1 MTEVRI
7 RGYLS
12 KFFDSK
18 IKLHLGRLNDV
29 FRAISALKSGF
40 REKII
45 ELQNKGF
52 HYTYSIKNNIIDIFP
67 VIAGFGKVFRWIAAA
82 VLIIVGVILLIIPGF
97 NFLGYMLLSTGLSLL
112 MYQDPKM
119 PSFKQAKINT
129 GGATLQTKA
138 ASQSYIF
145 SNKQNVASQ
154 GALIPIG
161 YGEYLISSKIIN
173 VSVKNYPSSQTFVSE
188 NDSFINDLTFSFI
201 L

>member
-1 MTEVRI
+1 MTEVKI
-7 RGYLS
+7 HGHLS

-45 ELQNKGF
+45 ELQNRGF

-67 VIAGFGKVFRWIAAA
+67 VIAGFGKVFRYIAAA
-82 VLIIVGVILLIIPGF
+82 VLIIVGIILLIIPGW
-97 NFLGYMLLSTGLSLL
+97 NWLGYSLLSSGLSLL
-112 MYQDPKM
+112 VYQDPKF
-119 PSFKQAKINT
+119 PSFNQTKQNT

-138 ASQSYIF
+138 ASQSYVF
-145 SNKQNVASQ
+145 SNKQNAASQ
-154 GALIPIG
+154 GGLIPIG
-161 YGEYLISSKIIN
+161 YGEFLTSSKIVN

-188 NDSFINDLTFSFI
+188 NNSFNNDLTYSFI